1 MAHDA
6 SWQKIFDDYKIL
18 EHDFEKGPYV
28 LTAQNIKTAC
38 QNFKGT
44 SEKEVRILCK
54 QDSREDRPQVFKDND
69 LFILPKKNRPGEF
82 YLLKGEGYIDIP
94 DITTPILP
102 YNKKINF
109 ELKSSLVGDSEM
121 QYVDFAYANSLIRT
135 FMNDPSLV
143 LTIRGR
149 KYTPAFTFTVG
160 NNILSVKSVQTEVD
174 AGYEGENS
182 IVLIEAKNSNTH
194 NTIIRQLYYPY
205 RQWSIETGKPVHTV
219 FFEKRRIGK
228 ENIFYLW
235 LYEFS
240 DYNNYN
246 SVRLVRS
253 ARYRII

>member
-1 MAHDA
+1 M
-6 SWQKIFDDYKIL
+6 
-18 EHDFEKGPYV
+18 V
-28 LTAQNIKTAC
+28 NT
-38 QNFKGT
+38 
-44 SEKEVRILCK
+44 
-54 QDSREDRPQVFKDND
+54 KD
-69 LFILPKKNRPGEF
+69 
-82 YLLKGEGYIDIP
+82 
-94 DITTPILP
+94 
-102 YNKKINF
+102 
-109 ELKSSLVGDSEM
+109 
-121 QYVDFAYANSLIRT
+121 
-135 FMNDPSLV
+135 
-143 LTIRGR
+143 
-149 KYTPAFTFTVG
+149 
-160 NNILSVKSVQTEVD
+160 
-174 AGYEGENS
+174 GYEGENS